1 MKDCWALQREIII
14 TLDQLS
20 TVQSI
25 MRRLLIKESIAL
37 DSPSLYSYLSLEVEA
52 DLWMGGIATS
62 TVGCFCFAS
71 SGLEFSKPESAR
83 K

>member
-1 MKDCWALQREIII
+1 
-14 TLDQLS
+14 
-20 TVQSI
+20 

-71 SGLEFSKPESAR
+71 SGLEFSKPESADR
-83 K
+83 EGKIKWDQFKLWIDYR